1 MNIVPYICG
10 KKKSYND
17 NSDKIR
23 NFSVF
28 DFNYIPEEPF
38 MREES
43 KQLID
48 EMLRYEMSGIPMLKR
63 DDFLA
68 DVWNSPRFQ
77 LFRSKLLFG
86 GRNCPAYDV

>member
-17 NSDKIR
+17 NSDKLR
-23 NFSVF
+23 SFSVF
-28 DFNYIPEEPF
+28 DFNHIPEEPF

-48 EMLRYEMSGIPMLKR
+48 EMLQAAHEGRSGGCEG
-63 DDFLA
+63 DQ
-68 DVWNSPRFQ
+68 V
-77 LFRSKLLFG
+77 
-86 GRNCPAYDV
+86 V